1 MSFHNLLIVKGHTPA
16 MKTNESKSLL
26 LVEDD
31 PILGE
36 GLMISFKLEGYQI
49 EWGKTLAEGKRLFD
63 AGNFDLIILDIGL
76 PDGPG
81 TDLCRT
87 IRETNPNVAVVF
99 LTAQTDEE
107 TVVRG
112 LELGA
117 NDFVKKPFSHRE
129 LMARVK
135 VLLRP
140 KLILAKEIKAGALII
155 NPEKRV
161 VTFDGREINVNRR
174 QFDILTYFVSRPDQ
188 IITRDQLLVYLDQ
201 DGAIFDRT
209 VDSHLSQLRKIL
221 KTNLVTGVQI
231 NSIYGIGYRLEVT

>member
-1 MSFHNLLIVKGHTPA
+1 

-49 EWGKTLAEGKRLFD
+49 EWGKTLAEGKKLFD
-63 AGNFDLIILDIGL
+63 QGNYDLIILDIGL
-76 PDGPG
+76 PDGSG
-81 TDLCRT
+81 TDLCRM
-87 IRETNPNVAVVF
+87 IRETNANVGVVF

-117 NDFVKKPFSHRE
+117 NDFVRKPFSHRE
-129 LMARVK
+129 LMARVR

-140 KLILAKEIKAGALII
+140 KLVLAKEIRVGSLIV

-174 QFDILTYFVSRPDQ
+174 QFDILTYFVSHPDQ
-188 IITRDQLLVYLDQ
+188 IITRDQLLIYLDQ

-231 NSIYGIGYRLEVT
+231 NSIYGIGYRLEVS

>member
-1 MSFHNLLIVKGHTPA
+1 

-36 GLMISFKLEGYQI
+36 GLVISFKLEGYQI
-49 EWGKTLAEGKRLFD
+49 AWGKTLAEGKKLYD
-63 AGNFDLIILDIGL
+63 DGNFDLVILDIGL

-81 TDLCRT
+81 TDLCRM
-87 IRETNPNVAVVF
+87 IRETNPNIGVVF

-129 LMARVK
+129 LMARVR

-140 KLILAKEIKAGALII
+140 KLALTKEIKVGSLIV

-161 VTFDGREINVNRR
+161 VTFEGREINVNRR
-174 QFDILTYFVSRPDQ
+174 QFDILTYFVSHPDQ

-231 NSIYGIGYRLEVT
+231 NSIYGIGYRLEVS

>member
-1 MSFHNLLIVKGHTPA
+1 
-16 MKTNESKSLL
+16 MKNFESKSLL

-36 GLMISFKLEGYQI
+36 GLIISFKLEGYQVQ
-49 EWGKTLAEGKRLFD
+49 WAKTLAEGKRFYSE
-63 AGNFDLIILDIGL
+63 GTYDLIVLDIGL

-81 TDLCRT
+81 TELCRMVRSENQD
-87 IRETNPNVAVVF
+87 IGIIF

-140 KLILAKEIKAGALII
+140 KISPSKEIKIGGLQIL
-155 NPEKRV
+155 PEKRQV
-161 VTFDGREINVNRR
+161 LFEGNEITLNRR
-174 QFDILTYFVSRPDQ
+174 QFDILSYFATHPDQ
-188 IITRDQLLVYLDQ
+188 IITRDQLLSHLDQ

-221 KTNLVTGVQI
+221 KTNSVTGFQI
-231 NSIYGIGYRLEVT
+231 TSIYGIGYRLELT

>member
-1 MSFHNLLIVKGHTPA
+1 
-16 MKTNESKSLL
+16 MKATEPKFLL

-36 GLMISFKLEGYQI
+36 GLLLSFKLEGYQI
-49 EWGKTLAEGKRLFD
+49 QWARSLTEAKKLYSELPP
-63 AGNFDLIILDIGL
+63 DLIVLDIGL

-81 TDLCRT
+81 TELCRMVRAE
-87 IRETNPNVAVVF
+87 REDVGIIF

-129 LMARVK
+129 LMARVR

-140 KLILAKEIKAGALII
+140 KVSPGKEIKIGGLLIL
-155 NPEKRV
+155 PEKRQV
-161 VTFDGREINVNRR
+161 LFGGTEITVNRR
-174 QFDILTYFVSRPDQ
+174 SLTSSRTSRL
-188 IITRDQLLVYLDQ
+188 TRIRSSPV
-201 DGAIFDRT
+201 I
-209 VDSHLSQLRKIL
+209 SS
-221 KTNLVTGVQI
+221 
-231 NSIYGIGYRLEVT
+231 

>member
-1 MSFHNLLIVKGHTPA
+1 
-16 MKTNESKSLL
+16 MKNVSSPNIL

-36 GLMISFKLEGYQI
+36 GLVISLKLEGCNVL
-49 EWGKTLAEGKRLFD
+49 WAKSLAEGKMFFSNGDFQLVV
-63 AGNFDLIILDIGL
+63 LDIGL

-81 TDLCRT
+81 TELCKH
-87 IRETNPNVAVVF
+87 IRETNQEVKVIF

-129 LMARVK
+129 LMARIK
-135 VLLRP
+135 GLLRP
-140 KLILAKEIKAGALII
+140 TVTAASKDIKVGGLVIS
-155 NPEKRV
+155 PEKRM
-161 VTFDGREINVNRR
+161 VTFGGAEITVNRR
-174 QFDILTYFVSRPDQ
+174 QFDILTYFASHPDQ
-188 IITRDQLLVYLDQ
+188 IITREQLLTHLDQ
-201 DGAIFDRT
+201 DGSIFDRT

-221 KTNLVTGVQI
+221 KSNAVTGFQI
-231 NSIYGIGYRLEVT
+231 NSVYGIGYRLELH

>member
-1 MSFHNLLIVKGHTPA
+1 
-16 MKTNESKSLL
+16 MKSIPSNIL

-36 GLMISFKLEGYQI
+36 GLVISLKLEGHSI
-49 EWGKTLAEGKRLFD
+49 FWAKSLAEGKQLYSSGDFQL
-63 AGNFDLIILDIGL
+63 AVLDIGL

-81 TDLCRT
+81 TELCKF
-87 IRETNPNVAVVF
+87 IRESNVEIKVIF

-107 TVVRG
+107 TVVKG

-129 LMARVK
+129 LMARIK
-135 VLLRP
+135 GQLRP
-140 KLILAKEIKAGALII
+140 AAIVSREIKIGDLII
-155 NPEKRV
+155 SPEKRM
-161 VTFDGREINVNRR
+161 VTFGGNEISVNRR
-174 QFDILTYFVSRPDQ
+174 QFDILSYFASHPDQ
-188 IITRDQLLVYLDQ
+188 IITREQLLTHLDQ

-221 KTNLVTGVQI
+221 KTNAVTGFQI
-231 NSIYGIGYRLEVT
+231 NSVYGIGYRLELH

>member
-1 MSFHNLLIVKGHTPA
+1 
-16 MKTNESKSLL
+16 MKATEPKFLL

-36 GLMISFKLEGYQI
+36 GLLLSFKLEGYQI
-49 EWGKTLAEGKRLFD
+49 QWARSLTEAKKLYSELPP
-63 AGNFDLIILDIGL
+63 DLIVLDIGL

-81 TDLCRT
+81 TELCRMVRAE
-87 IRETNPNVAVVF
+87 REDVGIIF

-129 LMARVK
+129 LMARVR

-140 KLILAKEIKAGALII
+140 KVSPGKEIKIGGLLIL
-155 NPEKRV
+155 PEKRQV
-161 VTFDGREINVNRR
+161 LFGGTEITVNRR
-174 QFDILTYFVSRPDQ
+174 QFDILTYFATHPDQ
-188 IITRDQLLVYLDQ
+188 IITRDQLLSHLDQ

-221 KTNLVTGVQI
+221 KTHSVTGFQI
-231 NSIYGIGYRLEVT
+231 NSIYGIGYRLEIT